1 MSNMS
6 EVPFREVHF
15 APRDIDVTRAADG
28 TLFLSPRIA
37 LKINEPHLPAYLRRH
52 AARRPDHTWLGQR
65 RPKGGDWER
74 LTFGDALA
82 KANRL
87 TQGLLD
93 LAVPQGKML
102 GILSANSLEQA
113 LMNISAMQ
121 AHIPVV
127 PISVAYSLQSK
138 DSAKLKEVAGIV
150 DIGVIFVQDG
160 SVFAPAIA
168 ALGLAV
174 PVIAVEN
181 VQPGQI
187 AYADLLATEP
197 SDAVEASVAG
207 IDPQDVARI
216 MFTSGS
222 TGTPKGV
229 PHTHH
234 NIVVAAESNLQ
245 TNGHSTEGELARL
258 DWTPWNHVFG
268 ATGVALALVNGGTLM
283 IDDGRPVPGLFGET
297 IRNLREFPTSSF
309 VTVPS
314 AYGLLIDALEA
325 DDELSKVFFSKIDM
339 LGYGAAS
346 LPEEYV
352 RRLQALA
359 IKHIGMKISITCGYG
374 ATETG
379 PGGAFIYWST
389 DRTGLIGLPHPGFEM
404 KLVPLNDGRFEVRI
418 RGEGVMRGYHGKPE
432 LNATIFDEDGFYK
445 IGDTVRLADPADVM
459 EGLVFAGRLSEEFK
473 LTTGTFVLVGSL
485 RLALLAAI
493 SSLVT
498 DVVICGENRANIS
511 ILAWLN
517 VEAARKLVGDPDATR
532 EELNMHPA
540 VISAVAR
547 GLASHNRNSPGIS
560 TRVERFMLLDEPPS
574 IDDGEITDKGT
585 INQRGVQKRREALV
599 AALFADEAGGTVH
612 SVVAA
617 AEAA

>member
-1 MSNMS
+1 MTSQAD
-6 EVPFREVHF
+6 VPFRAVHF
-15 APRDIDVTRAADG
+15 APRDIAVDRRDDG
-28 TLFLSPRIA
+28 TIVLSPRMA
-37 LKINEPHLPAYLRRH
+37 LKLNEPHLPAYLRRH
-52 AARRPDHTWLGQR
+52 AGKRPDHCWLGQR
-65 RPKGGDWER
+65 RPKGADWER

-93 LAVPQGKML
+93 LRLPAGKML

-113 LMNISAMQ
+113 LINISAMQ

-138 DSAKLKEVAGIV
+138 DFAKLKEVAGIV
-150 DIGVIFVQDG
+150 DIGIIFVQDG
-160 SVFAPAIA
+160 KVFEAAIA
-168 ALGLAV
+168 ALNLGV
-174 PVIAVEN
+174 PVIAVDN

-197 SDAVEASVAG
+197 TDAVEASVAA
-207 IDPQDVARI
+207 IDPEQVARI

-229 PHTHH
+229 PHSHR

-245 TNGHSTEGELARL
+245 TNGHTTEGELARL

-283 IDDGRPVPGLFGET
+283 IDDGRPVPALFAET

-325 DDELSKVFFSKIDM
+325 DDELAAIFFSKLDM

-346 LPEEYV
+346 LPEEFV

-404 KLVPLNDGRFEVRI
+404 KLVPLDDGRFEVRI

-432 LNATIFDEDGFYK
+432 LNASIFDEEGFYK

-485 RLALLAAI
+485 RLALLGAI

-498 DVVICGENRANIS
+498 DLVICGENRANIS

-517 VEAARKLVGDPDATR
+517 IEAARKLVGKPDATR
-532 EELNMHPA
+532 EELNADPA
-540 VISAVAR
+540 VIAAIAE
-547 GLASHNRNSPGIS
+547 GLAGHNRANPGIS

-574 IDDGEITDKGT
+574 IDDGEITDKGS
-585 INQRGVQKRREALV
+585 INQRGVQKRRADLV
-599 AALFADEAGGTVH
+599 AALFEDKAAANVH
-612 SVVAA
+612 SVAA
-617 AEAA
+617 AAVVA

>member
-1 MSNMS
+1 MS
-6 EVPFREVHF
+6 ESTNVPFREVHF
-15 APRDIDVTRAADG
+15 APRDIAVDRRDDG
-28 TLFLSPRIA
+28 TIILSPRIA
-37 LKINEPHLPAYLRRH
+37 LTLGEPHLPAYLRRH
-52 AARRPDHTWLGQR
+52 AKNRPDHTWLGQR

-93 LAVPQGKML
+93 LGLPQGKML

-113 LMNISAMQ
+113 VINIAAMQ

-138 DSAKLKEVAGIV
+138 DFGKLKEVAGIV
-150 DIGVIFVQDG
+150 DLGIIFVQDG
-160 SVFAPAIA
+160 KVFAPAIA
-168 ALGLAV
+168 ALGLSV
-174 PVIAVEN
+174 PVISVEN

-197 SDAVEASVAG
+197 TAAVEASVAS
-207 IDPQDVARI
+207 IDPEQIARI

-229 PHTHH
+229 PHSHR
-234 NIVVAAESNLQ
+234 NVVVAAESNLQ
-245 TNGHSTEGELARL
+245 TNGHSAEGELARL

-325 DDELSKVFFSKIDM
+325 DDDLAKVFFSKIDM

-404 KLVPLNDGRFEVRI
+404 KLVPLDDGRFEVRI

-445 IGDTVRLADPADVM
+445 IGDTVRLADPSDVM

-473 LTTGTFVLVGSL
+473 LTTGTFVLVGTL
-485 RLALLAAI
+485 RLALLGAI

-498 DVVICGENRANIS
+498 DVVICGENRASIS

-517 VEAARKLVGDPDATR
+517 IEAARKLVGNPDATR
-532 EELNMHPA
+532 EELNAHPA
-540 VISAVAR
+540 VVRAIAQ
-547 GLASHNRNSPGIS
+547 GLANHNRANPGIS
-560 TRVERFMLLDEPPS
+560 TRVENFMLLDEPPS

-599 AALFADEAGGTVH
+599 ASLFASDAGSGVH
-612 SVVAA
+612 SVAA
-617 AEAA
+617 INEAA